1 MEGSD
6 QGRLRVN
13 EVERIVIHIFKEV
26 LVGADVAFI
35 ASGQSLNPGESL
47 QAGVATVERRLQE
60 LASHPATE
68 VFTYVGPGENDPE
81 RWYRMQ
87 SNGKWYGV
95 RACCRPCATRL
106 IQNWGV
112 TDHEPDPAWLV
123 KL

>member
-47 QAGVATVERRLQE
+47 QAGVATVERRLQ
-60 LASHPATE
+60 ASHLSGPTDKL
-68 VFTYVGPGENDPE
+68 VQPGENDPE

-87 SNGKWYGV
+87 SNGKWYAI

-112 TDHEPDPAWLV
+112 TDHESDPAWLV